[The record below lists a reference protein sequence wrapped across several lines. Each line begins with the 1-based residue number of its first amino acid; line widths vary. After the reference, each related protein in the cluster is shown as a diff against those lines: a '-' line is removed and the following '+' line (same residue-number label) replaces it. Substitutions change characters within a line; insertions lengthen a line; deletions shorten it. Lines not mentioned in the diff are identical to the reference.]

1 MTEGKVATPAGLC
14 WAGLGWAGLGWACLQ
29 TEPQLGQSRT
39 MLTGM
44 EMENAAGTVRKWL
57 DCITTADFGDIA
69 TNISEEEQKEFND
82 DGIAGDK
89 INLFDSSVGNV
100 SEVSEEDEK
109 IVYKDGVKY
118 IGCIEDN
125 RPHGQGQLTLADG
138 RLVR

>member
-1 MTEGKVATPAGLC
+1 
-14 WAGLGWAGLGWACLQ
+14 
-29 TEPQLGQSRT
+29 

-44 EMENAAGTVRKWL
+44 EMENAAGTVRKWI
-57 DCITTADFGDIA
+57 DNITTADFGDIA
-69 TNISEEEQKEFND
+69 TNISGEEQS
-82 DGIAGDK
+82 IAGDK
-89 INLFDSSVGNV
+89 INLFDISVGNV

-118 IGCIEDN
+118 IGCIVDN